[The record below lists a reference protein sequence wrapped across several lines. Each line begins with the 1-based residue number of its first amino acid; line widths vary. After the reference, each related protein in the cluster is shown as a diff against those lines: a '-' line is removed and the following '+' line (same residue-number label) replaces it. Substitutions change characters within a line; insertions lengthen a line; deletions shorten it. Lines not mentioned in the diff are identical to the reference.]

1 MGARREKES
10 TYMVNTRKP
19 LAVAAAAALAVGLAG
34 CGGGSTNPNSGSS
47 SAAGKKG
54 GTLYYLTN
62 RPTEHLDP
70 QRTYIGR
77 DISNM
82 SRLAYRSLV
91 TYPITTDTKK
101 ATTPVPDLATDTGQ
115 SSNGGKVWKFTLKDG
130 VKWQDG
136 KPITCADLKY
146 GVSRSFATDV
156 ITGGP
161 NYILGN
167 LDVPHSKDG
176 LPLYNGPYKNA
187 HKADFDKAVLCSS
200 DNKTITYKFNKPF
213 PDFPLAAASLL
224 SFDPY
229 RKDQDQGDKSNYA
242 VFASGPYKLQGKW
255 NTSKGGTFVRNTN
268 WSTSTD
274 DVRKA
279 LPDKIVFTQGLTPEV
294 VNDRLISD
302 TGQDQM
308 AVTDQRIPPADYSQ
322 ITGPVKDRS
331 TLTDSPFVDY
341 ILPNFNRIKNLKVR
355 QALLASLNA
364 QGWIDAGGG
373 DKAYKPAKSLV
384 NPALIG
390 YQPNPNFKYPPSGDV
405 AAAKKLLAQSGEK
418 LPYPIKFTYS
428 GGTPTL
434 DKEAAALANGWKQA
448 GFKVTLDP
456 LTETYYDVIQKPTA
470 DSDVMWGGWGADWPS
485 IATVLPPLFDSRIN
499 LTSASNGQDYGNYR
513 SDKVNKLIDEASS
526 KGSVEEQAKVYSQI
540 DDQLG
545 KDVAYMPLEITRF
558 YYLHGSKVTGY
569 VNNPATSGYPDLGAA
584 GVTS

>member
-1 MGARREKES
+1 
-10 TYMVNTRKP
+10 MVINKKP
-19 LAVAAAAALAVGLAG
+19 LAVVAAAALAVGLAG
-34 CGGGSTNPNSGSS
+34 CGGGTTGGDSGSGSNS
-47 SAAGKKG
+47 SAGKKG

-82 SRLAYRSLV
+82 SRLALRSLV
-91 TYPITTDTKK
+91 TYPITEDTKK

-136 KPITCADLKY
+136 SAITCADLKY

-161 NYILGN
+161 NYILSF
-167 LDVPHSKDG
+167 LDVPKSKDG

-187 HKADFDKAVLCSS
+187 HKADFDKAVTCSS
-200 DNKTITYKFNKPF
+200 DNKTITYRFNKPF
-213 PDFPLAAASLL
+213 PDFPLAVASLL
-224 SFDPY
+224 AFNPY
-229 RKDQDQGDKSNYA
+229 KKSEDEGDKSNFA
-242 VFASGPYKLQGKW
+242 VFASGPYKLEGKW
-255 NTSKGGTFVRNTN
+255 NTSKGGTFVRNPE
-268 WSTSTD
+268 WSTKTD

-322 ITGPVKDRS
+322 ITGPVKDRA

-341 ILPNFNRIKNLKVR
+341 LLPNFNRIKNLKVR
-355 QALLASLNA
+355 QALLASLNV
-364 QGWIDAGGG
+364 QGWINAGGG
-373 DKAYKPAKSLV
+373 SKAYRPAKSVV

-390 YQPNPNFKYPPSGDV
+390 YQDNPNFKYPESGDIN
-405 AAAKKLLAQSGEK
+405 AAKKLLQQSGEK

-428 GGTPTL
+428 GGTPTT
-434 DKEAAALANGWKQA
+434 DKEAAAIAAGWKKA

-456 LTETYYDVIQKPTA
+456 LTETYYDVVQKPTA
-470 DSDVMWGGWGADWPS
+470 DSDVVYGGWGADWPS
-485 IATVLPPLFDSRIN
+485 IATVIPPLFDSRIN

-513 SDKVNKLIDEASS
+513 SDKVNKLIDQAAA
-526 KGSVEEQAKVYSQI
+526 KGSVEEQAKVYAQI

-569 VNNPATSGYPDLGAA
+569 VNNPATAGYPDLGAA